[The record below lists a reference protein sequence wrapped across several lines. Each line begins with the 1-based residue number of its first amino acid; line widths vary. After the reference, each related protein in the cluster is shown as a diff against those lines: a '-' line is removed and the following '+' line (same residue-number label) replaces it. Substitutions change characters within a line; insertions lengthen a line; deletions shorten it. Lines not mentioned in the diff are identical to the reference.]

1 MQKSLFSEIIAKYLS
16 GVVGQVVERE
26 NSHPAGS
33 QPLYH
38 RELLREDYS
47 INLQWGSSSVNQ
59 SIVAANV
66 VEMDS
71 SLPIK
76 ERGIVRIAKGDI
88 PKIGMKYVRGER
100 DLSELQ
106 LLQRSGGNEAKLASL
121 LMKDAAHAIRG
132 VDVRKEIMLLQGLST
147 GHILLDDPEDP
158 SLGIRVD
165 FGYVAAN
172 QHQPDVP
179 WGEAKATPVDDLRH
193 LFEAASTKGYRIA
206 SLMMDR
212 WAFRQ
217 LCSSQQGR
225 VLVAGYNGQVVTD
238 PKLLQQ
244 AGKSQ
249 MVEALKDEFGIS
261 GVRVV
266 DSHFQIERTDGS
278 KKTITPWRRGMVV
291 GLPGEQV
298 GRLVYGDLAEEG
310 SPVEGVQYTKAGT
323 HTLISMYRTTDP
335 LREVTAAQALC
346 LPVIDG
352 ADGIFTI
359 DTANAKYHR
368 LSIADKDRKL
378 KFEKKGGKKTVKVE
392 GSLVDTIIDE
402 DWASAKI
409 GERSVEIAVKENTMG
424 TTRMNYVRLKGALGD
439 EQEIEIEQD

>member
-1 MQKSLFSEIIAKYLS
+1 MEKSLFSDIIAKYFS
-16 GVVGQVVERE
+16 GVVGQVVEKE
-26 NSHPAGS
+26 NNRPAGS

-38 RELLREDYS
+38 QELLREDYS

-59 SIVAANV
+59 SIVAADV

-71 SLPIK
+71 STPIK
-76 ERGIVRIAKGDI
+76 KREIVRIARGDI

-132 VDVRKEIMLLQGLST
+132 VQIRKEIMLLQGLST

-179 WGEAKATPVDDLRH
+179 WFEVKATPVDDLRN

-244 AGKSQ
+244 AGKAQ

-335 LREVTAAQALC
+335 LKEVTAAQALC

-352 ADGIFTI
+352 ADGIFTL
-359 DTANAKYHR
+359 DAANAKRYPISIEDGDRR
-368 LSIADKDRKL
+368 LE
-378 KFEKKGGKKTVKVE
+378 FEKKGGKITVKVE
-392 GSLVDTIIDE
+392 GSLVDTTIDE
-402 DWASAKI
+402 DWATAKI
-409 GERSVEIAVKENTMG
+409 GEGSVEVAVEKNDTG
-424 TTRMNYVRLKGALGD
+424 NARSGLLTLRGAQQD
-439 EQEIEIEQD
+439 ELEIRIEQS